1 MLVFVGSLNFSSLS
15 ALLIQDLKKSPAK
28 GGNIHDLWRNWTIGL
43 GADCNQ
49 SVLRCRCFVDFWWH
63 SSNSWYILSFE
74 LKLVQSIPLSRLKS
88 RKFIPKSWPNFQN
101 HVFESPKF
109 LHSSVMGKDLP
120 QNYIGHL
127 LEGCTPSY
135 SLPLWEEFTSP
146 ASISRWFDPRP
157 LQVAY
162 ILHGI
167 HGQPLV
173 GNAIIVG
180 YLKQHL
186 EGSDSGVA
194 NGCRR
199 FPSLY
204 LKKVQNLSMMTFDD
218 INILVLNRF
227 DWISLSKVFFVC
239 KIAGALLVMPFA
251 TWGSKLMAHFTKS
264 AFGRGRFK

>member
-1 MLVFVGSLNFSSLS
+1 MTQLSKPRVRITKISPLFGDGERPTPKLYRPSLGRMHPFLFTTSL
-15 ALLIQDLKKSPAK
+15 
-28 GGNIHDLWRNWTIGL
+28 GGIH
-43 GADCNQ
+43 
-49 SVLRCRCFVDFWWH
+49 
-63 SSNSWYILSFE
+63 
-74 LKLVQSIPLSRLKS
+74 
-88 RKFIPKSWPNFQN
+88 
-101 HVFESPKF
+101 
-109 LHSSVMGKDLP
+109 
-120 QNYIGHL
+120 
-127 LEGCTPSY
+127 
-135 SLPLWEEFTSP
+135 FTSVNFTM
-146 ASISRWFDPRP
+146 ISGP

-227 DWISLSKVFFVC
+227 DWLSLSKVFFVC